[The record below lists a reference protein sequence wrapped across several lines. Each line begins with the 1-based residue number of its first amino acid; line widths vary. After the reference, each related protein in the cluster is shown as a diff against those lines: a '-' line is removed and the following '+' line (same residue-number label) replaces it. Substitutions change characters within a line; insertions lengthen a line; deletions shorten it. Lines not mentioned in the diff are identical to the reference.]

1 VQELLQMLEGEEP
14 EQVAPVTDSESETE
28 ELQALLASSKGN
40 RGKFDND
47 VKGKDTK
54 V

>member
-1 VQELLQMLEGEEP
+1 MLEGEEP

-28 ELQALLASSKGN
+28 ELQALLASSKGKI
-40 RGKFDND
+40 RKFDNE
-47 VKGKDTK
+47 VKGKDMK